1 MPTVTPHIIVRN
13 AGEAADWYQRALGA
27 AVGTSIQ
34 LPDGRYMEIELRIG
48 DSQVMIADEFPE
60 LGAVSPQTLG
70 GTYGALTIS
79 VDDADTA
86 WQRALDA
93 GAVEHHPL
101 ADAFWGER
109 HGQIIDPYG
118 HRWGIS
124 QTIEDVDPAE
134 VTRRAAAFF
143 AGSPAETS

>member
-1 MPTVTPHIIVRN
+1 
-13 AGEAADWYQRALGA
+13 
-27 AVGTSIQ
+27 
-34 LPDGRYMEIELRIG
+34 MEIELRIG

-60 LGAVSPQTLG
+60 LGAVSPQTLC

-86 WQRALDA
+86 WRRALDA

-124 QTIEDVDPAE
+124 QTVEDVDPAE

-143 AGSPAETS
+143 GGSPAETS

>member
-1 MPTVTPHIIVRN
+1 MSTVTPHIIVRN
-13 AGEAADWYQRALGA
+13 AGAAAGWYERALGA
-27 AVGTSIQ
+27 AVGTRIQ
-34 LPDGRYMEIELRIG
+34 VPDGRYMQIELRIG

-70 GTYGALTIS
+70 GTYGALTIR

-86 WQRALDA
+86 WKRALDA
-93 GAVEHHPL
+93 GAIEHQPL

-109 HGQIIDPYG
+109 HGQVIDPYG
-118 HRWGIS
+118 HRWGIA

-134 VTRRAAAFF
+134 LARRAAAAF
-143 AGSPAETS
+143 GGPADETS